1 MSRFLDINIKEKYS
15 KYHLKL
21 KFACERPLSPLQLPT
36 DFLLGS
42 ISHMICPL
50 PESPDMKIK
59 ENYLRPETET
69 WCGQVFIDTLRLID
83 FLSRGNLV
91 TQWLYAL
98 KPHDAKAE

>member
-21 KFACERPLSPLQLPT
+21 KFACDRPLSPLQLGT
-36 DFLLGS
+36 NFLLGS
-42 ISHMICPL
+42 ISHMISPL

-69 WCGQVFIDTLRLID
+69 
-83 FLSRGNLV
+83 
-91 TQWLYAL
+91 
-98 KPHDAKAE
+98 

>member
-15 KYHLKL
+15 RYHLKL
-21 KFACERPLSPLQLPT
+21 KFACERPLSPLQLRT

-42 ISHMICPL
+42 IIHMICPL

-69 WCGQVFIDTLRLID
+69 
-83 FLSRGNLV
+83 
-91 TQWLYAL
+91 
-98 KPHDAKAE
+98 